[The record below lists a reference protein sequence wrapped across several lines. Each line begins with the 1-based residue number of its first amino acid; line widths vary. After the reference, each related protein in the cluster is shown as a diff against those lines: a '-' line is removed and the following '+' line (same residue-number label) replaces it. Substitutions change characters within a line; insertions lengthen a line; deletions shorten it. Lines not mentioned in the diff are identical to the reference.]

1 MKTTFTTT
9 VTQAEGMNATGL
21 PVPAEAVAALGSGK
35 RPKVKVDI
43 NGYVYRS
50 TVAAYGDVFMLP
62 MAAEHRQA
70 AGVKAGDEV
79 NIALELDTEPRTVEV
94 PPDLAQALS
103 KVGAM
108 AAFDALSYTMRKE
121 YLVKLV
127 GEKETRQRRLQ
138 KSWKLSRLM
147 TGSIQQFLRP
157 PKPGSPPPT
166 AGTPAH
172 PAPRST
178 RSCPCRSR
186 APVGL
191 QVWGVRGGREWVEL

>member
-21 PVPAEAVAALGSGK
+21 PVPAEAVAALGTGK

-62 MAAEHRQA
+62 LAAEHRQA
-70 AGVKAGDEV
+70 AGVKAGDQV
-79 NIALELDTEPRTVEV
+79 QVTLELDTEPRTVDV

-103 KVGAM
+103 KAGAT

-121 YLVKLV
+121 YARQVESAKAQ
-127 GEKETRQRRLQ
+127 ETRERRIA
-138 KSWKLSRLM
+138 KIVEKLS
-147 TGSIQQFLRP
+147 G
-157 PKPGSPPPT
+157 
-166 AGTPAH
+166 
-172 PAPRST
+172 
-178 RSCPCRSR
+178 
-186 APVGL
+186 
-191 QVWGVRGGREWVEL
+191 